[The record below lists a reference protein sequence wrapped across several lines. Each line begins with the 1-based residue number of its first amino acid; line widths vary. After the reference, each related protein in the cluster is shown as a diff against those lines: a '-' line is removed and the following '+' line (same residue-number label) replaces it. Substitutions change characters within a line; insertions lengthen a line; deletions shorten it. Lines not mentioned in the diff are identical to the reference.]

1 MKYLRLG
8 QEEYNSIENVKELLN
23 TLMRT
28 IRVDEDRELFNLDT
42 MKSIDYKSLQI
53 ALRYLKR
60 NFGE

>member
-28 IRVDEDRELFNLDT
+28 IRADEDRELWNLDT
-42 MKSIDYKSLQI
+42 MKSIDYKSLSI

>member
-28 IRVDEDRELFNLDT
+28 IRADEDRELFNLDT